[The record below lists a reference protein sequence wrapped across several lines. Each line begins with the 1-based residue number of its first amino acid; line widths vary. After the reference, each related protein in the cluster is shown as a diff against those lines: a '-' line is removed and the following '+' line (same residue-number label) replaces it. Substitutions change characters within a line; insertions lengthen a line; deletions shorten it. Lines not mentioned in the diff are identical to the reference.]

1 MTETLMPEKEHEAG
15 SPPKETQVEFLAS
28 LAVTLVMVLFI
39 ITFVGQTFAIPSSS
53 MENTLLIGDHLFVNR
68 MGLAPRSGYMG
79 PLLPYREVKRGD
91 IIVFLSPAEPDKHL
105 VKRVIGIPGDHI
117 HLRHGV
123 VYRNGEALNEAYVI
137 HTGIRQYDVERDD
150 FPVMVPE
157 IATPQWQETMPKY
170 MQGEDLVVPPNNY
183 FAMGDNRDNSYDSR
197 YWGFVP
203 RENLIGQP
211 IGIYWSFA
219 SDGRDYE
226 QTALGDRL
234 KSIAHTVI
242 HFFDQTRWERTFK
255 ATK

>member
-1 MTETLMPEKEHEAG
+1 MSEKEHETD
-15 SPPKETQVEFLAS
+15 SKPKETQVEFMAS
-28 LAVTLVMVLFI
+28 LAVTFVMVLFI
-39 ITFVGQTFAIPSSS
+39 MTFVGQTFAIPSSS

-68 MGLAPRSGYMG
+68 LGFAPRSKYIG
-79 PLLPYREVKRGD
+79 PLLPYREIKRGD

-117 HLRHGV
+117 HLRRGV
-123 VYRNGEALNEAYVI
+123 VYRNGEALNEPYVI

-150 FPVMVPE
+150 FPSIVPE
-157 IATPQWQETMPKY
+157 IGTPYWQENMPKY
-170 MQGEDLVVPPNNY
+170 LQGGDLVVPPDHY

-211 IGIYWSFA
+211 IGIYWSFE

-226 QTALGDRL
+226 QTDLGGRL

-242 HFFDQTRWERTFK
+242 HFFDRTRWERTFK

>member
-1 MTETLMPEKEHEAG
+1 MSEKEHQAD
-15 SPPKETQVEFLAS
+15 SKPKETQVEFLAS

-39 ITFVGQTFAIPSSS
+39 MTFVGQTFAIPSSS

-68 MGLAPRSGYMG
+68 LGFAPRSGYVG
-79 PLLPYREVKRGD
+79 PLVPYREIKRGD

-117 HLRHGV
+117 HLRRGI

-137 HTGIRQYDVERDD
+137 HSGMRQYDPERDD
-150 FPVMVPE
+150 FPALVPE

-170 MQGEDLVVPPNNY
+170 LQGGDLVVPADYY

-226 QTALGDRL
+226 QTELSDRL

-242 HFFDQTRWERTFK
+242 HFFDQTRWERTFH
-255 ATK
+255 AVR

>member
-1 MTETLMPEKEHEAG
+1 MSEKEHEAD
-15 SPPKETQVEFLAS
+15 SKPKETQVEFLAS

-39 ITFVGQTFAIPSSS
+39 MTFVGQTFAIPSSS

-68 MGLAPRSGYMG
+68 LGFAPRCGYMG
-79 PLLPYREVKRGD
+79 PLVPYREIKHGD

-117 HLRHGV
+117 HLRRGI
-123 VYRNGEALNEAYVI
+123 VYRNGEALNEPYVI
-137 HTGIRQYDVERDD
+137 HSGMRQYDPERDD
-150 FPVMVPE
+150 FPAMVPDM
-157 IATPQWQETMPKY
+157 ATPRWQETMPKY
-170 MQGEDLVVPPNNY
+170 VQAGDLVVPPDYY

-226 QTALGDRL
+226 QTELSDRL

-242 HFFDQTRWERTFK
+242 HFFDQTRWERTFH
-255 ATK
+255 AVR

>member
-1 MTETLMPEKEHEAG
+1 MSEKEHETDLK
-15 SPPKETQVEFLAS
+15 PKETQVEFLAS

-39 ITFVGQTFAIPSSS
+39 MTFVGQTFAIPSSS

-68 MGLAPRSGYMG
+68 LGLAPRSRYIG
-79 PLLPYREVKRGD
+79 PLLPYREIKRGD

-105 VKRVIGIPGDHI
+105 VKRVIGIPGDHV

-123 VYRNGEALNEAYVI
+123 VYRNGEAIIEPYAI
-137 HTGIRQYDVERDD
+137 HTGMRQYDPERDD
-150 FPVMVPE
+150 FPAMVPE
-157 IATPQWQETMPKY
+157 MATPQWQETMPRY
-170 MQGEDLVVPPNNY
+170 VQGEDLVVPPDHY

-211 IGIYWSFA
+211 IGIYWSFE
-219 SDGRDYE
+219 SDERDYE
-226 QTALGDRL
+226 QTEVRDRL

-242 HFFDQTRWERTFK
+242 HFFDRTRWERTFK